1 MAPGAAGGRSRL
13 PEGLRHHCGE
23 RRRDAFDVGIGEV
36 RVHRDGEMSVEEVRR
51 HGTRRPVAVHGLP
64 MTREGPDV
72 ALDSGVTYQF
82 RFEPEGQHY
91 LMIPYESDVLAAPDA
106 SSGDSASTLGGASF
120 KYAGKLPEDIRFAFE
135 EDVDGTAERLP
146 DELLDGLPDA
156 HDLKDAAWSPPLLF
170 YPDGTAIDAA
180 FRAIDSKSQLV
191 RLSVRG
197 LTGAVTVSSVEME
210 DER

>member
-1 MAPGAAGGRSRL
+1 MNGGIPIRCAEKPR
-13 PEGLRHHCGE
+13 CGYTLL
-23 RRRDAFDVGIGEV
+23 
-36 RVHRDGEMSVEEVRR
+36 EMLMVLSVLVVMTAIVFPPLNRMYADHFLKRSVEEVRVKLTS
-51 HGTRRPVAVHGLP
+51 TRIH
-64 MTREGPDV
+64 

-106 SSGDSASTLGGASF
+106 SSGDSATTLGGASF

-170 YPDGTAIDAA
+170 YPDGTAIDAT